1 MTLRPSL
8 WGLVVVLVL
17 GSVWQFLR
25 ALRLGRAPMTASK
38 PAAETE
44 SGARP
49 ASKVTA
55 ESSDDAAQVDDD
67 EDGFDYAPQLRPVGA
82 TFAPFPE
89 HVVPAQP
96 ALVPTSVVRAPEL
109 FQLELEVRHLQREL
123 EGQQELIALQRAEI
137 EALHS
142 ELGGLHLQL
151 ADAVV
156 AQPTTSPEYSEAM
169 QLAAHGH
176 NAQEIAARCGISVAE
191 AGLVLSLARNAGA
204 RS

>member
-1 MTLRPSL
+1 MTLRLIL
-8 WGLVVVLVL
+8 WGLVVILVL

-25 ALRLGRAPMTASK
+25 ALRLGRAPMTVSRSAA
-38 PAAETE
+38 AAEP
-44 SGARP
+44 G
-49 ASKVTA
+49 
-55 ESSDDAAQVDDD
+55 DDAAGGDDD
-67 EDGFDYAPQLRPVGA
+67 EDGFDYAPRLRPVSA
-82 TFAPFPE
+82 TIATLPE
-89 HVVPAQP
+89 QVVPAQP
-96 ALVPTSVVRAPEL
+96 ARVPTPAVPVPEV

-123 EGQQELIALQRAEI
+123 EGQQELIALQRAQI

-169 QLAAHGH
+169 QLAGQGH
-176 NAQEIAARCGISVAE
+176 DAQEIAARCGISVAE
-191 AGLVLSLARNAGA
+191 AGLVQSLARAGGA

>member
-1 MTLRPSL
+1 MTLRQLL
-8 WGLVVVLVL
+8 WGLVVVLIL
-17 GSVWQFLR
+17 GSAWQFVR

-44 SGARP
+44 SGARL

-55 ESSDDAAQVDDD
+55 ESRDDAAHVDDD
-67 EDGFDYAPQLRPVGA
+67 EDGFDYAPKLRPVGA
-82 TFAPFPE
+82 TFAPSPE

-123 EGQQELIALQRAEI
+123 EGQQELIALQRAQI

-176 NAQEIAARCGISVAE
+176 NAQEIAARCGISAAE
-191 AGLVLSLARNAGA
+191 AGLVLSLARNVGA

>member
-1 MTLRPSL
+1 MTLRQIL
-8 WGLVVVLVL
+8 WGLVVVLIL
-17 GSVWQFLR
+17 GSAWQFMR

-82 TFAPFPE
+82 TFAPLPE

-109 FQLELEVRHLQREL
+109 FQLELE
-123 EGQQELIALQRAEI
+123 GQQELIALQRAQI

>member
-1 MTLRPSL
+1 MTLRLIL
-8 WGLVVVLVL
+8 WGLVVILVL

-25 ALRLGRAPMTASK
+25 ALRLGRAPMTVSRSAA
-38 PAAETE
+38 AAEP
-44 SGARP
+44 G
-49 ASKVTA
+49 
-55 ESSDDAAQVDDD
+55 DDAAGGDDD
-67 EDGFDYAPQLRPVGA
+67 EDGFDYAPQLRPVSA
-82 TFAPFPE
+82 TIATPPE
-89 HVVPAQP
+89 QVAPAQP
-96 ALVPTSVVRAPEL
+96 ARVPTPVVPAPEV

-123 EGQQELIALQRAEI
+123 EGQQELIALQRAQI

-176 NAQEIAARCGISVAE
+176 SAQEIAARCGISVAE
-191 AGLVLSLARNAGA
+191 AGLVLSLARNVGA